1 MAFLGGS
8 IGASEWV
15 MLFVVVLVV
24 VGPKRLPEVARKFG
38 KTMEMF
44 RRAAD
49 EFKEQLLSMD
59 KEVKDTVGD
68 AVDDIDLSVEG
79 DEGPDDSYEY
89 DEGAYD
95 NSDYPGN
102 EDLVSEW
109 DSESGSGS
117 EEGSDN
123 LETPDQVD
131 SAEVSSDNLETPD
144 QVVSTEE
151 SSDVVESAP
160 EEPSDD
166 PARGET
172 GSAEE
177 KA

>member
-1 MAFLGGS
+1 MCFIPEMAFLGGS
-8 IGASEWV
+8 VGAGEWV

-59 KEVKDTVGD
+59 QEVKDTVGD
-68 AVDDIDLSVEG
+68 AAGDVDYSVEG
-79 DEGPDDSYEY
+79 DEGPDDSYAEGDSYDY
-89 DEGAYD
+89 DEGAYED
-95 NSDYPGN
+95 SDYPGN
-102 EDLVSEW
+102 EDAVAEW
-109 DSESGSGS
+109 ENESGAD
-117 EEGSDN
+117 SDDLDGN
-123 LETPDQVD
+123 QETPDQVAVND
-131 SAEVSSDNLETPD
+131 EVSEAVEETP
-144 QVVSTEE
+144 EE
-151 SSDVVESAP
+151 S
-160 EEPSDD
+160 SDD

-172 GSAEE
+172 GSPEE

>member
-1 MAFLGGS
+1 MCFIPEMAFLGGS
-8 IGASEWV
+8 VGAMEWV

-59 KEVKDTVGD
+59 QEVKDTVGD
-68 AVDDIDLSVEG
+68 AAGDVDYSVEG
-79 DEGPDDSYEY
+79 DEGPDDSYGDSYDY
-89 DEGAYD
+89 DEGAYED
-95 NSDYPGN
+95 SDYPGN
-102 EDLVSEW
+102 EDIVAEW
-109 DSESGSGS
+109 ENESGAD
-117 EEGSDN
+117 SDDLGDN
-123 LETPDQVD
+123 QEPADQEVAAD
-131 SAEVSSDNLETPD
+131 ESAEAAET
-144 QVVSTEE
+144 
-151 SSDVVESAP
+151 P

-172 GSAEE
+172 GSTEV